1 MVTMGTTTAGRP
13 RAFDEGEVLDR
24 AVSLFWRRGYRTTTT
39 RDLEAALGIR
49 QSSLYNTFGSKRALF
64 SAALDRYESMTSAS
78 LLEPLETSAEG
89 LGALHRF
96 FDDLALW
103 VTADGRGGCMII
115 NLMAEDGGESG
126 EIAARTAAYRARVRA
141 SLTAALRR
149 AGALGETS
157 ATPVETRA
165 DLLFG
170 SVLGINIAARGG
182 AASGELQALLAAAH
196 YVVDSW
202 RTEATT

>member
-49 QSSLYNTFGSKRALF
+49 QSSLYNAFGSKHGLF
-64 SAALDRYESMTSAS
+64 SAALDRYESMTSS
-78 LLEPLETSAEG
+78 TLLEPLEASAEG
-89 LGALHRF
+89 LAAIHRF

-103 VTADGRGGCMII
+103 VSADGRGGCMII

-141 SLTAALRR
+141 SLAYALRR
-149 AGALGETS
+149 AGALDETL
-157 ATPVETRA
+157 ATAIETRA

-182 AASGELQALLAAAH
+182 AASDELGALVAATH
-196 YVVDSW
+196 YLVDSW
-202 RTEATT
+202 RTEPTT